1 MRIFLSRVIL
11 CAMIFSSGAS
21 MLPVA
26 ATGDFSGHFVT
37 TKLSIIPE
45 DCRIGEADRHRIN
58 QALCSTILD
67 KFIYAEAPGQIDKTG
82 PGIILNEYD
91 SGGAIALTDMVS
103 LSLDGDVETVKSPG
117 ILVQAE
123 SEEIPDAEEESTD
136 DGLNP
141 LTATIGV
148 IAGIALI
155 DEVFEQLAEM
165 QASDP
170 QNWGIVYGLFVV
182 PYGIGLFASE
192 FPESEAAPWIVGGFT
207 AAFAAY
213 LINLDEDKYSEEEI
227 SEKIY
232 HATWAL
238 LLTTGTALYLFDEK
252 NKKGKS
258 SFMDIHPTPYGGELR
273 LVYRF

>member
-1 MRIFLSRVIL
+1 
-11 CAMIFSSGAS
+11 

-26 ATGDFSGHFVT
+26 ATDDFSDHSVA
-37 TKLSIIPE
+37 TKLSINAE
-45 DCRIGEADRHRIN
+45 DCMTGEADRHRIN
-58 QALCSTILD
+58 KVLCSTNLD
-67 KFIYAEAPGQIDKTG
+67 KIVYAEAPDKIEKKG
-82 PGIILNEYD
+82 PGIILHEYAT
-91 SGGAIALTDMVS
+91 GGAIAGTDMLS

-117 ILVQAE
+117 FLVQSE
-123 SEEIPDAEEESTD
+123 SEEIPGDQEESTD

-141 LTATIGV
+141 LAATIGA

-182 PYGIGLFASE
+182 PYGVGLFASE
-192 FPESEAAPWIVGGFT
+192 FPESETAPWIVGGFT

-213 LINLDEDKYSEEEI
+213 LISLDEDKYSEEEL
-227 SEKIY
+227 SDKIY

-238 LLTTGTALYLFDEK
+238 VLTTGTALYLFDEN
-252 NKKGKS
+252 NKKAKS
-258 SFMDIHPTPYGGELR
+258 SFMDIHPTPDGGELR